1 MPRTAI
7 YARYSSHSQRS
18 ESIEIQLDATRKYCS
33 EHGLDVVHEYA
44 DYAQTGTN
52 ADRAEFQRMMSDA
65 KKHMFDYVV
74 IYKVTRIMRNRDEM
88 SFARLVLKKAG
99 VEILYAGEDISE
111 GSAGVLQ
118 LGMLEVLAE
127 YESALDGER
136 IRDGIRKNA
145 ERCMANG
152 HQMFG
157 WDIVD
162 GKYVLNEDEAEVVR
176 SGIDMILSGHTVSEV
191 TEAWAQWRTKRGKP
205 WTVPAV
211 RKVLRRRQNG
221 GEYNYA
227 GRSVPGGIPAIV
239 PMEKELEAIAI
250 MSRRGRP
257 HKRKNSYLLSGKLFD
272 GRDMGR
278 MVGTCGTSKTGSR
291 YYYYQCQTCGRT
303 VSAPAIEGRV
313 IEAVRQ
319 ALLIPRNRERIAEL
333 VEAEEKV
340 RKEQEKDDSQTR
352 LLQSQIDDIHR
363 AYENIWL
370 AIEKGMDPPGG
381 KERIDSLKEREKSL
395 REQLIVAK
403 SLEDVE
409 LDASAI
415 RFWLENEAPSMDPEQ
430 MVFMFVSRVVLAPDG
445 DGMEIRFTFESADP
459 LDYDSSSN
467 GFGESSSSS
476 TIRLSDPD
484 ASASGSSCMKET
496 YGFPLGGCIRFLHAL
511 SQALR
516 RCTRS
521 RQGRALRRHGRSQD
535 RTRRTPF
542 LGGAADIGRGG
553 VGCHLLHWLPSALHL
568 LPEPQHLAGRLR
580 PQDYGQALGK
590 DYARA
595 PGPGSPEHQ
604 SRDAFP
610 LCTLCA

>member
-1 MPRTAI
+1 MPRAAI

-18 ESIEIQLDATRKYCS
+18 ESIEIQLEATRKYCA

-176 SGIDMILSGHTVSEV
+176 SGIDMILSGHTVAEV
-191 TEAWAQWRTKRGKP
+191 TEAWAPWRTKRGKP

-227 GRSVPGGIPAIV
+227 GHSVPGGIPAIV

-291 YYYYQCQTCGRT
+291 YYYYQCQACGRT
-303 VSAPAIEGRV
+303 VSAPAIEERV

-340 RKEQEKDDSQTR
+340 RKEQEKDDSQTK

-395 REQLIVAK
+395 REQLIVAR

-476 TIRLSDPD
+476 TILTLSEHLKV
-484 ASASGSSCMKET
+484 SVS
-496 YGFPLGGCIRFLHAL
+496 
-511 SQALR
+511 
-516 RCTRS
+516 
-521 RQGRALRRHGRSQD
+521 GRSLVIA
-535 RTRRTPF
+535 T
-542 LGGAADIGRGG
+542 
-553 VGCHLLHWLPSALHL
+553 
-568 LPEPQHLAGRLR
+568 
-580 PQDYGQALGK
+580 
-590 DYARA
+590 
-595 PGPGSPEHQ
+595 
-604 SRDAFP
+604 
-610 LCTLCA
+610 